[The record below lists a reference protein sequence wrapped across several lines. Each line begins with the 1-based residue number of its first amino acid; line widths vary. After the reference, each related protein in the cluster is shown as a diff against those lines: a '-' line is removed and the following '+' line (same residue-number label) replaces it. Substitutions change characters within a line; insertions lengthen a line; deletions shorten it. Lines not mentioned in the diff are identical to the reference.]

1 MAEKKTRNQTEE
13 VKDNAKIEPA
23 EETGKEVPE
32 EAKPETSEDKELRT
46 STENNRKKKAE
57 RREAKAARKE
67 ANMVEEKKR
76 RPNNGLIA
84 LLIFGVLIGMFAFIW
99 GYNYFQKAESI
110 EKYMEDNGMAELY
123 SRFAIDE
130 YTTAA
135 VKAEGNTIKIVIKIA
150 DNAPKDA
157 VSKYKGKEGEK
168 NLKDIGA
175 YYLTAFKPETRG
187 FGGEAKILAKQGE
200 KRINHVKMTY
210 REAKKYVK
218 DAEKKAKEEAENGGG
233 SGDSGE

>member
-1 MAEKKTRNQTEE
+1 MAEKETR
-13 VKDNAKIEPA
+13 KKA
-23 EETGKEVPE
+23 EENIEEPKTVKE
-32 EAKPETSEDKELRT
+32 EAVEEKAMRE
-46 STENNRKKKAE
+46 STENNRRKKAE

-67 ANMVEEKKR
+67 ANMVEDKKR
-76 RPNNGLIA
+76 RPNNALLA

-123 SRFAIDE
+123 SRFQIDE

-135 VKAEGNTIKIVIKIA
+135 VKADGNTIKIVIKVA
-150 DNAPKDA
+150 EDAPKDA
-157 VSKYKGKEGEK
+157 VNKYKGKEGEK
-168 NLKDIGA
+168 SLKDIGA

-187 FGGEAKILAKQGE
+187 FGGEARMLAKQGDN
-200 KRINHVKMTY
+200 KLKYVKMTY

-218 DAEKKAKEEAENGGG
+218 DAEKKAKEEAENGTSG
-233 SGDSGE
+233 SGE

>member
-1 MAEKKTRNQTEE
+1 MAEKEIK
-13 VKDNAKIEPA
+13 KKA
-23 EETGKEVPE
+23 EETSEEPKTVKE
-32 EAKPETSEDKELRT
+32 EAVEEKAMRE
-46 STENNRKKKAE
+46 STENNRRKKAE

-67 ANMVEEKKR
+67 ANMVEDKKR
-76 RPNNGLIA
+76 RPNNALLA

-123 SRFAIDE
+123 SRFQIDE

-135 VKAEGNTIKIVIKIA
+135 VKADGNTIKIVIKVA
-150 DNAPKDA
+150 EDAPKDT
-157 VSKYKGKEGEK
+157 VNKYKGKEGEK
-168 NLKDIGA
+168 SLKDIGA

-187 FGGEAKILAKQGE
+187 FGGEARMLAKQGDN
-200 KRINHVKMTY
+200 KLKYVKMTY

-218 DAEKKAKEEAENGGG
+218 DAEKKAKEEAENGTSG
-233 SGDSGE
+233 SGE

>member
-1 MAEKKTRNQTEE
+1 MAEKKNRKEAEE
-13 VKDNAKIEPA
+13 VKK
-23 EETGKEVPE
+23 E
-32 EAKPETSEDKELRT
+32 EAKDKAKEVAAKEEHKETSEEKDLRT

-99 GYNYFQKAESI
+99 GYNYFQKSESI

-123 SRFAIDE
+123 SHFAIDE

-135 VKAEGNTIKIVIKIA
+135 VKADGNTIKIVIKVA

-157 VSKYKGKEGEK
+157 VNKYKGKEGEK

-187 FGGEAKILAKQGE
+187 FGGETKILAKQGE
-200 KRINHVKMTY
+200 KRINYVKMTY

-233 SGDSGE
+233 SGNSGE